1 MSNSEVNVRF
11 SEWISQVV
19 NRVRPQLLTIVK
31 ESLESSLL
39 RLRDQRIGN
48 ERYGRNKPLKRYG
61 FRIRKYITCT
71 IGRLENVRIP
81 RIRSIGQE
89 VQLFADRYVHF
100 SQELIEQVILGQS
113 FLMSGRKMSIWL
125 GRMVK
130 DRISYSTLCKLM
142 ESIKSEIELIR
153 TGANPT
159 DIEALIVDGIWGRI
173 RGEGKRVLLTA
184 LGVDS
189 HGHIHILDWLVSK
202 SESTQSW
209 IRLFEK
215 LRERGL
221 GDVRLIV
228 GDGGLG
234 LPVASQA
241 VYPESRFQIC
251 LWHLCRDLMRQ
262 VKGLN
267 WVQRQRL
274 YHDFWETFNAFTLD
288 ECYDRYLRFLKKWSR
303 TDKTVERLFARYENN
318 LFYYYDFP
326 QEYNY
331 RLRTVNLA
339 EGFFS
344 HLRTFLRKYP
354 GWTSQE
360 QVYLIM
366 QIFLKGMKTYQN
378 VFKSR
383 QLSTINGTVI
393 YAY

>member
-19 NRVRPQLLTIVK
+19 NTVRPQLLTIVK
-31 ESLESSLL
+31 ESLESSLI

-48 ERYGRNKPLKRYG
+48 ERYGRNNPLKRYG

-81 RIRSIGQE
+81 RIRSISQE
-89 VQLFADRYVHF
+89 VQMFADRYVHF

-125 GRMVK
+125 ERIVK
-130 DRISYSTLCKLM
+130 DRIAYPTLCNM
-142 ESIKSEIELIR
+142 IDSIKSEIELIR
-153 TGANPT
+153 TRAIPS
-159 DIEALIVDGIWGRI
+159 DIEALIVDGVWGRI
-173 RGEGKRVLLTA
+173 RGAGKRVLLTA

-189 HGHIHILDWLVSK
+189 HGHVHVLDWLVAK

-209 IRLFEK
+209 IRLFEN

-221 GDVRLIV
+221 GNVRLIV
-228 GDGGLG
+228 GDGSAG
-234 LPVASQA
+234 LPVAGQA
-241 VYPESRFQIC
+241 VFPESRFQIC
-251 LWHLCRDLMRQ
+251 LWHLCQALMRQ

-267 WVQRQRL
+267 WVQRQHL
-274 YHDFWETFNAFTLD
+274 YHNFWETFNALTLD
-288 ECYDRYLRFLKKWSR
+288 ECYERYLRFLKKWSQA
-303 TDKTVERLFARYENN
+303 DQTVERLFARYENN
-318 LFYYYDFP
+318 LFYYYEFP
-326 QEYNY
+326 RNYNH

-354 GWTSQE
+354 GWTNPE
-360 QVYLIM
+360 QIYLIM
-366 QIFLKGMKTYQN
+366 GIFLKGMKAYRN
-378 VFKSR
+378 VFNSR
-383 QLSTINGTVI
+383 QLSTIKGTFI